1 MIKAIVTEK
10 HVELIQ
16 AMSYEG
22 QLAEELL
29 IILDRAIMDEYIKQL
44 PSEMK
49 KSEEEQLNIVLNKR
63 REILADMMSA
73 EIKEKEYLYS
83 KEDSI
88 YHYPC
93 ESCDL
98 PGTVGSCAECP
109 HIGEKPD
116 TIMLKW
122 ERNVGRFCR
131 GENE

>member
-49 KSEEEQLNIVLNKR
+49 KSEEEQLNIVLNKS

-98 PGTVGSCAECP
+98 LARLVHVQNV
-109 HIGEKPD
+109 HIQE
-116 TIMLKW
+116 MLNAILSDPLCVKLS
-122 ERNVGRFCR
+122 R
-131 GENE
+131 